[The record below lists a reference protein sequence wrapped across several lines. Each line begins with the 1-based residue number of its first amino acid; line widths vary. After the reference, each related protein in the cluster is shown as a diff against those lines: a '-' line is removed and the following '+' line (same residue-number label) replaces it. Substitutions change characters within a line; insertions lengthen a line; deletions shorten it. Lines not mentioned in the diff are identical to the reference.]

1 MCAKEVESGMARL
14 LFQQRSVIVPCMS
27 EEPAMKEYK
36 TINGTS
42 YDVRTPE
49 KVVAILE
56 NARQNRTR
64 LHVSLGDTESGRDWL
79 EENMVHGF
87 IGRSTGSI
95 KIPLLIHN
103 RRSLGGPGL
112 LDHCIV
118 RIRTSSGGRVLY
130 QHPGYHHGTLEIRQ
144 KTEPVTLREGRTLTV
159 DVLRDGELHAAFEN
173 VIQARRY
180 ISKLG
185 VRAEIVA

>member
-1 MCAKEVESGMARL
+1 
-14 LFQQRSVIVPCMS
+14 
-27 EEPAMKEYK
+27 MKEYK

-42 YDVRTPE
+42 YDVRTPDE
-49 KVVAILE
+49 VVAVLE

-64 LHVSLGDTESGRDWL
+64 LHVSLGETGGPEAGKDWL

-118 RIRTSSGGRVLY
+118 RIRTSAGGRVLW
-130 QHPGYHHGTLEIRQ
+130 QHPSYHHGQLQLRH
-144 KTEPVTLREGRTLTV
+144 KTEPVTLPDGRTLTV
-159 DVLRDGELHAAFEN
+159 DVLCDGEIQAAFEN